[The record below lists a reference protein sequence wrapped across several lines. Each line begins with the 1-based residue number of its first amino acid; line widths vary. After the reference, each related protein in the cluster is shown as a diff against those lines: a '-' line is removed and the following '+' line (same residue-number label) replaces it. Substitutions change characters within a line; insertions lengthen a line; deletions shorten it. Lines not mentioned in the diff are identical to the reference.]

1 MFSFMVTSE
10 GGLTTAGYAI
20 AIIAGIVLFLAA
32 IYFAGKNSEKK
43 KLTTRQLVFC
53 AVAMALAFVTSYL
66 KIFTLPWGGSVTLC
80 SMLFIV
86 LVANWYGV
94 GTGITVGLAY
104 GILQFIQEPYV
115 LSFFQVCCDY
125 ILAFAALGIAGFF
138 AKQNHGLL
146 KGYIAAVVARGFFHA
161 LGGYLYWMSYMPDNF
176 PKSLTAIYPIVYNYS
191 YLLAEGIITVIVI
204 SIPAVSK
211 ALTQVKKAAL
221 GTSLKPASF
230 IWYFPV
236 TRQFTL
242 ASVKKNRKGTCQSP
256 CNPWAECK
264 TETLSYVVPLEKFSW
279 CFRSAIFRINNIAV
293 YKNSGLLLCHMEK
306 MSRYFFILL
315 VTMSVISRHCSDI
328 YSATLLIFCCYFPGL
343 LLFSTDLVDLELRS
357 HKPSHLPA
365 PASMTFKQVAVV

>member
-1 MFSFMVTSE
+1 MFNFMVTGD

-32 IYFAGKNSEKK
+32 IYFAGKHSAKQ

-115 LSFFQVCCDY
+115 FSFFQVCCDY
-125 ILAFAALGIAGFF
+125 ILAFATLGVAGFF
-138 AKQNHGLL
+138 AKQSHGLL
-146 KGYIAAVVARGFFHA
+146 KGYIVAVIARGAFHA

-211 ALTQVKKAAL
+211 ALTQVKKAA
-221 GTSLKPASF
+221 
-230 IWYFPV
+230 I
-236 TRQFTL
+236 Q
-242 ASVKKNRKGTCQSP
+242 
-256 CNPWAECK
+256 
-264 TETLSYVVPLEKFSW
+264 
-279 CFRSAIFRINNIAV
+279 
-293 YKNSGLLLCHMEK
+293 
-306 MSRYFFILL
+306 
-315 VTMSVISRHCSDI
+315 
-328 YSATLLIFCCYFPGL
+328 
-343 LLFSTDLVDLELRS
+343 
-357 HKPSHLPA
+357 
-365 PASMTFKQVAVV
+365 